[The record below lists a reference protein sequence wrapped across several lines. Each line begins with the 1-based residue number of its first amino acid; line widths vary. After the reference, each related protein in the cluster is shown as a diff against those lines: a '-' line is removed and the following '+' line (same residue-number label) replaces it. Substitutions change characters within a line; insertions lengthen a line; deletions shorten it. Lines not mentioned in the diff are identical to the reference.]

1 MDRQPFVLGFILR
14 KFPEFEF
21 SMDTFDDRLRLQKFI
36 YLLQAHGV
44 YLGYDFSWYLRG
56 PYCSSLATDGFILD
70 DIYADMKADSR
81 EDKTEFA
88 NSFIQKRFERFAKFI
103 GSKVCDRVF
112 LEVAASLHILLITEP
127 DISDDEAVRR
137 VAAKT
142 PGADEGDVSNVLN
155 VLEKEGLWQR

>member
-14 KFPEFEF
+14 KFPEFDF
-21 SMDTFDDRLRLQKFI
+21 SMDTFDGRLRLQKFI

-56 PYCSSLATDGFILD
+56 PYCSSLATDGFILE

-81 EDKTEFA
+81 KDRTEFA

-103 GSKVCDRVF
+103 KPKVQDRVF
-112 LEVAASLHILLITEP
+112 LETAASLHCLLVVEP
-127 DISDDEAVRR
+127 GISDDDAVKK
-137 VAAKT
+137 VAAKM
-142 PGADEGDVSNVLN
+142 PDADESDVRSVLN